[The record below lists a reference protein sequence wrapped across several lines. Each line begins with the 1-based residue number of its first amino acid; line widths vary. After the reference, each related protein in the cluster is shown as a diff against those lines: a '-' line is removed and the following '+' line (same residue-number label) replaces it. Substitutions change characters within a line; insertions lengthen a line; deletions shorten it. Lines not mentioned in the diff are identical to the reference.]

1 MASLIHQGKS
11 MAIMLIKVMDY
22 FLEPFQYKLLQ
33 SIQQEMWSL
42 RMYANPQVIALGNVV
57 V

>member
-1 MASLIHQGKS
+1 

-33 SIQQEMWSL
+33 SIQQEMRSL